1 MSNKTVTDL
10 SAFRQQKALLQRVSQ
25 EETLNLGVLPTI
37 EHLLKSIPS
46 LKESLPPQFRNRL
59 ALIEIELERLRDN
72 VKDINILIN
81 PYLPL
86 PK

>member
-1 MSNKTVTDL
+1 MSNKTVADL

-37 EHLLKSIPS
+37 EHLLASIPS

-59 ALIEIELERLRDN
+59 VSIEIELERLRDN

>member
-1 MSNKTVTDL
+1 MSNKTVADL

-25 EETLNLGVLPTI
+25 DETLNLGVLPTI
-37 EHLLKSIPS
+37 EHLLSSIPS
-46 LKESLPPQFRNRL
+46 MKESLPPQFRNRL
-59 ALIEIELERLRDN
+59 VSIEIELERLRDN

-81 PYLPL
+81 PYLPS